1 MDFYHQLNELLSLQ
15 GLVSLF
21 VLTVLEIILGIDNII
36 FISIVADKLPKHQ
49 KQRGRITGLSLAL
62 IMRAIMLLSITW
74 LATLTNPL
82 FHIWNLYVS
91 GRDIILFIGGVFLIV
106 KTIKEIIN
114 KIYHSEEALNIK
126 GASTFSSVVVQI
138 VLIDIVFSFDSIL
151 TAVGLSRNFIVM
163 FSAVIIAMILMM
175 LFSGF
180 VADFINKNQGIKTIA
195 LTFLVVIGG
204 LLVAE
209 SILSAYNYSLPK
221 EQHIELNKNYAYVAL
236 AFALIS
242 EWINIKEQKVKRQ
255 RSFLIDNEKD
265 SKSENSE

>member
-1 MDFYHQLNELLSLQ
+1 MDFHQQFQELLSIQ
-15 GLVSLF
+15 GIISLF
-21 VLTVLEIILGIDNII
+21 VLSVLEIILGIDNII

-62 IMRAIMLLSITW
+62 IMRAILLLSITW
-74 LATLTNPL
+74 LASLTNPL
-82 FHIWNLYVS
+82 FHLGKFYFS
-91 GRDIILFIGGVFLIV
+91 GRDLILLSGGVFLII
-106 KTIKEIIN
+106 KTIKEIIH
-114 KIYHSEEALNIK
+114 KIYYSEESLNIK
-126 GASTFSSVVVQI
+126 GSATFTSIVLQI

-163 FSAVIIAMILMM
+163 FSAVIIGMILMI
-175 LFSGF
+175 LFSGYI
-180 VADFINKNQGIKTIA
+180 ADFINKNQGVKTIA

-242 EWINIKEQKVKRQ
+242 EWINIKEQKIKRQ
-255 RSFLIDNEKD
+255 RSFLMDDEKNNL
-265 SKSENSE
+265 SKNSE